1 MTIIVTKELFNGH
14 YNDQEGRYGEAS
26 QAMLITG
33 DKRLS
38 RIANC
43 IESAPHFLL
52 SSDEAARII
61 RGQIACIADNWG
73 RVCEEARLTT
83 IDRALLWHNQILN
96 PDIAAG
102 LEPGWL

>member
-43 IESAPHFLL
+43 IES
-52 SSDEAARII
+52 ARII